1 MRKTVVRALMA
12 AFINVASYFSM
23 YYFLSPVPETA
34 LLVIWGSTLLVAAH
48 GARRGLVEDV
58 SSRAA
63 TALAARAR
71 PGSQLHARV

>member
-1 MRKTVVRALMA
+1 MRKTIVRALMA

-48 GARRGLVEDV
+48 GARRRVVEDV
-58 SSRAA
+58 STRAA
-63 TALAARAR
+63 TVLTAQAR
-71 PGSQLHARV
+71 PGSQLQARV

>member
-1 MRKTVVRALMA
+1 MRKTIVRALMA

-48 GARRGLVEDV
+48 GVRRRLVEDV
-58 SSRAA
+58 STRAA
-63 TALAARAR
+63 TALTAQVRHR
-71 PGSQLHARV
+71 SELQARV